1 MERAELLRLFEKVSY
16 KMKHLDNETGVN
28 EICPISIIDMDT
40 WEWAQGVGLY
50 GMQKYYAETG
60 KQEVLDYL
68 IQWFDSN
75 IRKGLPEKNV
85 NTMCPLLTLTY
96 VYEYTKNSIYLEICK
111 EWAEWVMKEMPR
123 TEEMGLQHIVSGVEN
138 PGQIWID
145 TLFMTV
151 LFIAR
156 MGKLLGREDYLAES
170 VRQYLIHIKYL
181 TDKKTGLFNHGFDFN
196 RRSSFGEIQ
205 WARGN
210 SWYTAGVVDY
220 LDILGDEGTGVKWFL
235 LDTLCGQI
243 KALEQYQNRN
253 GMWHTLIT
261 DPESYA
267 EASATAGFAYGIL
280 KAVRLGYISEKYRE
294 CGIKGLKAIIE
305 RISEDGTVTEV
316 SYGTAVSDCQQKYRD
331 VPICPMT
338 YGQALTLLLLTEAL
352 KLEVNS

>member
-1 MERAELLRLFEKVSY
+1 MARDELLRLFEKVSY
-16 KMKHLDNETGVN
+16 KMQNLDNETGVD
-28 EICPISIIDMDT
+28 ELCPISIIDMNT

-50 GMQKYYAETG
+50 GLQKYYAETG

-68 IQWFDSN
+68 IQWFDAN
-75 IRKGLPEKNV
+75 ICKGLPEKNV
-85 NTMCPLLTLTY
+85 NTMCPMLTLTY
-96 VYEYTKNSIYLEICK
+96 VYEYTKKSIYLELCK

-156 MGKLLGREDYLAES
+156 MGQLLGQEAYLAES
-170 VRQYLIHIKYL
+170 VRQYLVHIKYL

-196 RRSSFGEIQ
+196 GRHSFKEIQ

-210 SWYTAGVVDY
+210 SWYTSGVVDY
-220 LDILGDEGTGVKWFL
+220 LDILGNENMGVKWFL
-235 LDTLCGQI
+235 LDTLHGQI
-243 KALEQYQNRN
+243 KALEQYQNKN
-253 GMWHTLIT
+253 GMWHTLIV
-261 DPESYA
+261 DSESYV
-267 EASATAGFAYGIL
+267 ESSATAGFAYGIL

-316 SYGTAVSDCQQKYRD
+316 SYGTAISDCMQEYRN

-338 YGQALTLLLLTEAL
+338 YGQAMTLLLLTEAL
-352 KLEVNS
+352 KVENGS